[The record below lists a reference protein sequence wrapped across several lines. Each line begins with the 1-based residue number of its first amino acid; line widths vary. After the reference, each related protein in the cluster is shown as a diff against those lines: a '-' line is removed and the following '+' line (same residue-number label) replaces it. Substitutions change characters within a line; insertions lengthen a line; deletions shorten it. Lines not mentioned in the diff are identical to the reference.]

1 MKRSV
6 VSLCSVIL
14 ISILALSGAAQK
26 RSANRSAAGGPPK
39 AALDAIKADAL
50 MQHIKALSSDQYEG
64 RGPGTRGELFSI
76 NYIIDQL
83 RQLRLESG
91 VLDDTFA
98 QRVPLVGITT
108 NQDAEM
114 KVKAAGKDMRLKFGD
129 DFVAR
134 TVRIA
139 ERANF
144 DADMV
149 FVGYG
154 VVAPEYGWDDYKG
167 MDVRG
172 KVLVMLV
179 NDPPVPDPT
188 DATKLDE
195 RMFKG
200 RAMTYYGRWTYKF
213 EIAAEKGAA
222 GVLVVHET
230 GPAGYPWAVPKG
242 SFTIE
247 NFDLVSKDKNMSR
260 VNIEGWIT
268 DAKTKEIMAAAGM
281 DFDSMKKAALRQDF
295 KPVALNAHAKLEIEN
310 KIRTIESHNVLGL
323 IEGSDPKLTNEYVI
337 YTAHWDHLGIG
348 LPDAKGDKI
357 YNGALDNATGCAG
370 LIEIARAFKALPKP
384 PRRSI
389 LFLSVT
395 AEEKGLIGSKY
406 YAENPVYPL
415 EQTVA
420 EINMDGLNQW
430 GPTRDLTVV
439 GLGNSTL
446 DDALA
451 KAAAE
456 KGRTLRPD
464 PEPEKGFYYRSDHF
478 NFAKQGVP
486 ALDPGDG
493 IDFIGKPEG
502 WGQKKRDEYTENDY
516 HKPSDEIKPDWN
528 LSGAVEDLRLLFTVG
543 YRVANTD
550 KYPEWKPG
558 TEFKAKREA
567 MLRNRPKKQVVRPKR
582 VKPETEEER
591 EREREREKE
600 KKPKGKEKE
609 KNR

>member
-1 MKRSV
+1 MKRLSL
-6 VSLCSVIL
+6 SLCSVLL
-14 ISILALSGAAQK
+14 ISTFAFVGAAQK
-26 RSANRSAAGGPPK
+26 RGASKGAASGPPQ
-39 AALDAIKADAL
+39 AVLDQIKADGV
-50 MQHIKALSSDQYEG
+50 MQHIKTLSSDEFEG
-64 RGPGTRGELFSI
+64 RGPGTPGEDKTVA
-76 NYIIDQL
+76 YITEQFKQIGLAPGNTDKTYVQK
-83 RQLRLESG
+83 
-91 VLDDTFA
+91 
-98 QRVPLVGITT
+98 VPLVGITT
-108 NQDAEM
+108 NQDTEM
-114 KVKAAGKDMRLKFGD
+114 KIKAAGKDMKLKFGD

-134 TVRIA
+134 TVRVVDKTG
-139 ERANF
+139 F

-154 VVAPEYGWDDYKG
+154 VVAPEYGWDDYKD

-179 NDPPVPDPT
+179 NDPPVPAAKNPS
-188 DATKLDE
+188 KLDE
-195 RMFKG
+195 KMFKG
-200 RAMTYYGRWTYKF
+200 KAMTYYGRWTYKF

-230 GPAGYPWAVPKG
+230 TPAGYPWAVPRG

-268 DAKTKEIMAAAGM
+268 DGKTRELFASLGM
-281 DFDSMKKAALRQDF
+281 SFDAMKKAAIRRDF
-295 KPVALNAHAKLEIEN
+295 KPVALKAHAKLNIES
-310 KIRTIESHNVLGL
+310 KIRQIDSHNIVGL
-323 IEGSDPKLTNEYVI
+323 LEGADPKLKDEYVI

-357 YNGALDNATGCAG
+357 YNGALDNASGCAG
-370 LIEIARAFKALPKP
+370 LIELARAFKALPAP

-406 YAENPVYPL
+406 YSENPIYPL
-415 EQTVA
+415 DKTVA
-420 EINMDGLNQW
+420 AINMDGLNQW
-430 GPTRDLTVV
+430 GPTKDLTVI

-446 DDALA
+446 DDVLRQ
-451 KAAAE
+451 AATE
-456 KGRTLRPD
+456 KGRVLRPD

-493 IDFIGKPEG
+493 VTFIGKPTD
-502 WGQKKRDEYTENDY
+502 WGQKKRDEYTEKDY
-516 HKPSDEIKPDWN
+516 HKPSDEIKPEWD
-528 LSGAVEDLRLLFTVG
+528 LSGAAEDLRLLFTVG

-550 KYPEWKPG
+550 KYPEWKAG

-567 MLRNRPKKQVVRPKR
+567 MLR
-582 VKPETEEER
+582 
-591 EREREREKE
+591 
-600 KKPKGKEKE
+600 
-609 KNR
+609 KN